1 MIMKK
6 IYRNIL
12 LATFAITLMGCT
24 ERHDEVN
31 LQPKVPHTFSAV
43 IEDGDVTKTTLG
55 DYPEEG
61 NTTSRSV
68 MWEYMD
74 SIVVSCSHWYS
85 TDLFVNKNE
94 CTSGIAVFEGNT
106 SPDDRHFALYPYNTD
121 IEYYT
126 YADQHEY
133 LFNLPLVQKYSTNSI
148 GRKSFPMVGR
158 KVSGEDRFYFKNL
171 CGALV
176 VQLTGTETVK
186 SITFSGVDATG
197 NPIVVSGHARVNL
210 EYTEIPTME
219 MYPDNGNKYPT
230 YDIVTLDCGEGVALD
245 PATPT
250 PFYIVL
256 PPATYSSFQLMISTT
271 SGKVMLKESD
281 KPLTISRSRSA
292 KAAALT
298 YTETIPVNLSERGT
312 SNSYIVSDSGIY
324 SFDASVIGNGSA
336 GIIPNAAF
344 HTSDPSI
351 SPASVELLWED
362 ISGIISGLAYNS
374 DEKRISF
381 MSHGVEGNA
390 LVAAKDANGTI
401 LWSWHIWCTD
411 TPAEHIYINHQNQ
424 YFRVLDRNLG
434 ATRADRGTGGED
446 WMDAVGLHYQWGRKD
461 PLINNCATI
470 GYQLSIQES
479 IEFATRLCSQHQ
491 WMYDINPR
499 LWTDTTKTIYDPC
512 PVGYKV
518 SPNAIWS
525 GFLHDGKINS
535 QREND
540 INKSGSF
547 HRGWDFYYDGAN
559 TAYYPTTEQGSY
571 WGLNYSP
578 SQEQAY
584 YWSSTN
590 SWDTPKGLYFR
601 YTDSYNLDT
610 HLEYNWGT
618 GYPLSVRCVAD
629 EGYIDPTLPVVDTV
643 FVSSITEYDALAQ
656 CSIVTP
662 GSSEVISKGVVWSK
676 TPNPTIEL
684 TSKTENNDNSSNFT
698 SVVTGLESFTTYYIR
713 AYATNSYGTAYG
725 PEVEFSTTY
734 SGDATD
740 LSATESANSYI
751 VNDVYPVY
759 KLRAVK
765 GNSSEELSDPFSGSV
780 VWESY
785 GTNESIRPGDLV
797 DKVMYHDGYL
807 YFKLDEAGKEGNALI
822 AVKNTK
828 GEILW
833 SWHIWLTDTPSE
845 HTYANGAAILMDRN
859 LGATSATPGD
869 VQALGLLYQWGRK
882 DPFLGSSSTSE
893 SIVANSSIIWPETEY
908 YTTHGNIEYVTSHP
922 TTFIRALD
930 YNENWD
936 WLYDHDTTLWGE
948 EKTIY
953 DPCPVGWK
961 VASMKDASNH
971 WSNDNFLTLPAR
983 DDTNHGFLITLL
995 SGEQAWYPLT
1005 GDRYVHGALNGV
1017 RGHNITWSSRSNE
1030 TSGCSLGIW
1039 ENGSINPHGHWEW
1052 KAKACSVRCQ
1062 KIQ

>member
-1 MIMKK
+1 MEYYYDNYENQRQYHLNLPQKQ
-6 IYRNIL
+6 IYSEN
-12 LATFAITLMGCT
+12 
-24 ERHDEVN
+24 
-31 LQPKVPHTFSAV
+31 TFS
-43 IEDGDVTKTTLG
+43 
-55 DYPEEG
+55 
-61 NTTSRSV
+61 
-68 MWEYMD
+68 
-74 SIVVSCSHWYS
+74 
-85 TDLFVNKNE
+85 
-94 CTSGIAVFEGNT
+94 
-106 SPDDRHFALYPYNTD
+106 
-121 IEYYT
+121 
-126 YADQHEY
+126 
-133 LFNLPLVQKYSTNSI
+133 
-148 GRKSFPMVGR
+148 RKSFPMVGR
-158 KVSGEDRFYFKNL
+158 KYAGDEKFTFKNL
-171 CGALV
+171 CGVLV
-176 VQLTGTETVK
+176 VQLTGSETVK
-186 SITFSGVDATG
+186 SITFSSLNTEGK
-197 NPIVVSGHARVNL
+197 PMPVSGHARVNL
-210 EYTEIPTME
+210 NYDEVPTLVIDTEV
-219 MYPDNGNKYPT
+219 YNKFPVYEN
-230 YDIVTLDCGEGVALD
+230 VTLVCNEGVALN
-245 PATPT
+245 PSTPT

-256 PPATYSSFQLMISTT
+256 PPGTYHSPQLIISTA
-271 SGKVMLKESD
+271 SGKMMLKESD
-281 KPLTISRSRSA
+281 NPLTIQRSRSA
-292 KAAALT
+292 KVT
-298 YTETIPVNLSERGT
+298 PMTFTETIPVNLSERGT
-312 SNSYIVSDSGIY
+312 SNSYIVSESGIY

-461 PLINNCATI
+461 PLINKCATI

-676 TPNPTIEL
+676 NPNPTIDL
-684 TSKTENNDNSSNFT
+684 STKTENNDNSSSFT

-740 LSATESANSYI
+740 LSAIESANSYI

-759 KLRAVK
+759 KFRAVK
-765 GNSSEELSDPFSGSV
+765 GNSSESLSDAFVGNV

-785 GTNESIRPGDLV
+785 GTSESIRPGDLI
-797 DKVMYHDGYL
+797 DKVLYHDGYI

-833 SWHIWLTDTPSE
+833 SWHIWMTDTPEE
-845 HTYANGAAILMDRN
+845 HTYANGEAVLMDRN
-859 LGATSATPGD
+859 LGAVSASPGD

-882 DPFLGSSSTSE
+882 DPFLGSSSTTE
-893 SIVANSSIIWPETEY
+893 PIVAASTIVWPESEF

-922 TTFIRALD
+922 TTYIRSLD

-936 WLYDHDTTLWGE
+936 WLYVHDDTLWGE

-953 DPCPVGWK
+953 DPCPAGWK
-961 VASMKDASNH
+961 VASMNEFSNH
-971 WSNDNFLTLPAR
+971 WSNDNFKSLPPL
-983 DDTNHGFLITLL
+983 DNVNHGFLVTLK
-995 SGEQAWYPLT
+995 SGSEAWYPLS
-1005 GDRYVHGALNGV
+1005 GGRYIHGALHDIN
-1017 RGHNITWSSRSNE
+1017 NICKIWSSKSSYNNN
-1030 TSGCSLGIW
+1030 SYSFYIW
-1039 ENGSINPHGHWEW
+1039 ITGTTATCHSW
-1052 KAKACSVRCQ
+1052 KATANSIRCQ